1 MVRDL
6 KPFCLRCDAFTEV
19 EDAGDPAH
27 PICSRCRHRDVEF
40 RPITPLRPPP
50 PDPVPTPN
58 GPHERSLL
66 SKKRLPPEKRSLSKI
81 AAEGCYTCPACGEIT
96 EPADSEGELVQVCV
110 LCGGG
115 PLSWTPPAFDDNQ
128 TTNEATHP
136 LAHEA
141 RASMLHGSNTQTT
154 A

>member
-66 SKKRLPPEKRSLSKI
+66 SKKRLCGAQVSHRLLTLDTIRVSGVESVCASCAGSVRLTR
-81 AAEGCYTCPACGEIT
+81 GTGLGAC
-96 EPADSEGELVQVCV
+96 
-110 LCGGG
+110 
-115 PLSWTPPAFDDNQ
+115 
-128 TTNEATHP
+128 
-136 LAHEA
+136 
-141 RASMLHGSNTQTT
+141 AS